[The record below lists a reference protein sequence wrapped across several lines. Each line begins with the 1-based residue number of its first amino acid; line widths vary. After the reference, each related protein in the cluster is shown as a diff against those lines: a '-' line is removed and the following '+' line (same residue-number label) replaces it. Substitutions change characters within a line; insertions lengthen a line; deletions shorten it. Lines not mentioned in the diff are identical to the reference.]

1 MFESAGGDAGLW
13 LSRLF
18 GGGGGMAIGANTV
31 PTGTDY
37 GAALGAMNP
46 GMAGLG
52 AVPNEAFNASQ
63 PFTSG
68 NTALG
73 EVSNKDLSSAI
84 GKLGGGGAGGGAAA
98 AGKGAGPPMPGQA
111 ASGGIGRPTAQSLTP
126 LLQILNQRRD
136 QLLQSATGGVGAGAP
151 QGARPTAG
159 LLGF

>member
-31 PTGTDY
+31 PSTDF

-46 GMAGLG
+46 GMAGMA
-52 AVPNEAFNASQ
+52 AVPNDAFNAAQ

-68 NTALG
+68 NSVLGGASSAGLSKALG
-73 EVSNKDLSSAI
+73 DLGA
-84 GKLGGGGAGGGAAA
+84 GAKQQQAQQAAGAAKLGAPQLGTA
-98 AGKGAGPPMPGQA
+98 PLGQPRSA
-111 ASGGIGRPTAQSLTP
+111 VSLTP
-126 LLQILNQRRD
+126 LIQLLAQRRNA
-136 QLLQSATGGVGAGAP
+136 LMPGSATSGQPPGA
-151 QGARPTAG
+151 QPTVG

>member
-18 GGGGGMAIGANTV
+18 GSGGGMPIAANTA
-31 PTGTDY
+31 PTGTDF

-46 GMAGLG
+46 GMAGMG
-52 AVPNEAFNASQ
+52 AVPDEAFNASQ
-63 PFTSG
+63 PFTTG

-73 EVSNKDLSSAI
+73 NVSSKDLSGAL
-84 GKLGGGGAGGGAAA
+84 GKLGGGGGAAA
-98 AGKGAGPPMPGQA
+98 AGKGAGPVMPGA
-111 ASGGIGRPTAQSLTP
+111 GGGGAGVGRPSPQSLAT
-126 LLQILNQRRD
+126 LLQMLNQRRD
-136 QLLQSATGGVGAGAP
+136 LLLQSATGGVGAGQA